1 MICLSSSGKET
12 APAIAMANDG
22 LAFPL
27 RVPPNPLN
35 SVNTTA

>member
-1 MICLSSSGKET
+1 MRCLSSSGKET

-27 RVPPNPLN
+27 RVNPN